1 MFAILFLT
9 NNCPH
14 SKRHLGKFKISF
26 QWIMEQA
33 AKLLTNSFHP
43 ALLGLTILRISCWHR
58 ISVRLL
64 FFSHHP
70 HCPVCK
76 CVAHVIY
83 TRSHSIIAFI
93 IIAIINNN
101 NGKRYRGNNCATWT
115 IRRTVAGS
123 ESAFPSLLPFSPNAI
138 CPRTARPE
146 KERFLTSPR
155 YYLADVIL
163 TPHHFLSSTATRS
176 DRIYICLL
184 PMHPNTR

>member
-43 ALLGLTILRISCWHR
+43 HYLGLP
-58 ISVRLL
+58 
-64 FFSHHP
+64 FSASLAGIAYLCAYSSSHITLTAL
-70 HCPVCK
+70 CVS
-76 CVAHVIY
+76 VAHVIY

-184 PMHPNTR
+184 HAS